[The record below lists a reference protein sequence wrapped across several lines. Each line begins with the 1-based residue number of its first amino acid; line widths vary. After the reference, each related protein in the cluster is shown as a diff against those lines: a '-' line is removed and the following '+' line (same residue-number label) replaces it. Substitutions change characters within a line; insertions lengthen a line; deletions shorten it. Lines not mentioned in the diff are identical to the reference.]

1 MIRTINEEEL
11 VHTQNTYLP
20 AWYGKMYV
28 SVRLCIN
35 YIITITKWLSRSAWQ
50 RTEEVVVVNQCN
62 LGHQTSMTECLL
74 HLKESLWIDVLDLY
88 HADVKSLFKTAS
100 QKKPKYFCPLYRQK
114 WVFSAPGWAT
124 FTTGREV
131 RERKTEILQNS
142 ETLGLLLTLSPKD

>member
-1 MIRTINEEEL
+1 
-11 VHTQNTYLP
+11 
-20 AWYGKMYV
+20 MYV

-50 RTEEVVVVNQCN
+50 CTEEAVVVNQCN
-62 LGHQTSMTECLL
+62 LEHQTSMTECLL
-74 HLKESLWIDVLDLY
+74 HLKESLWIDVLDLW
-88 HADVKSLFKTAS
+88 HANVKSLFKTAS

-131 RERKTEILQNS
+131 RERKKS
-142 ETLGLLLTLSPKD
+142 CRTLIHKACSWHCHQKMKRMEAAFAISDFIHLSLEATFL